1 MTNIESVTNKLIYPN
16 GYAILPYT
24 AIDMPMPFAD
34 FEIQD
39 EDIDGN
45 IIGTGVYHSVST
57 LSAELGSLLVPVTII
72 DERFFIIRYG
82 MDWDTVP
89 QVTAFLEASGL
100 NNVRANLDGTLKL
113 VSELDFTTF
122 AGNEFMI
129 IPVHMVNDV
138 PEYVQAEV
146 VA

>member
-24 AIDMPMPFAD
+24 VIDTPLPFQD

-39 EDIDGN
+39 ENGV
-45 IIGTGVYHSVST
+45 GTGVYHSVTT
-57 LSAELGSLLVPVTII
+57 LSQVLGQLLVPVTII

-122 AGNEFMI
+122 VGNEFMI

-138 PEYVQAEV
+138 PKNIPTEETV
-146 VA
+146 

>member
-1 MTNIESVTNKLIYPN
+1 MTNIESVKNKLIYPN
-16 GYAILPYT
+16 GYAILPY
-24 AIDMPMPFAD
+24 AVIDTPLPFTD
-34 FEIQD
+34 FEIQ
-39 EDIDGN
+39 EADIDGN
-45 IIGTGVYHSVST
+45 LVGTGTYHSVST
-57 LSAELGSLLVPVTII
+57 LSAELGKLLVPVTII

-100 NNVRANLDGTLKL
+100 NNVRANADGTYKL

-122 AGNEFMI
+122 VGNEFMI

-138 PEYVQAEV
+138 PKYIPTEV
-146 VA
+146 IA

>member
-16 GYAILPYT
+16 GYAILPY
-24 AIDMPMPFAD
+24 AVIDAPLPFTD

-39 EDIDGN
+39 EFGV
-45 IIGTGVYHSVST
+45 GTGTYHSVST
-57 LSAELGSLLVPVTII
+57 LSAELGKLLVPVTII
-72 DERFFIIRYG
+72 DDRFFIIRYG

-89 QVTAFLEASGL
+89 QVTAFLEAGGL
-100 NNVRANLDGTLKL
+100 SNVRANADGTLKT

-122 AGNEFMI
+122 VGNEFMI

-138 PEYVQAEV
+138 PKNIPTEV
-146 VA
+146 TV